1 MASHGSILILV
12 LPVAIVPMFS
22 LAKEYIVGDETGWT
36 IAFDYQAWAQGKDF
50 RGGDKLG
57 KDLISRYPD
66 DEIKADP
73 LPPSKPR
80 MDPLNYEGP
89 IIRARSK
96 TFKAALYSFMIHKVY
111 TTIGAHNVFRVNRTA
126 FHNCNIPPLD
136 QALATGND
144 TIVLATPGKKW
155 YICGVGKHCEVGG
168 QKLTITVQS
177 EAPAPSPSMV
187 PSPLGGMLARK
198 RLFINFLM
206 WG

>member
-50 RGGDKLG
+50 RGGDKL
-57 KDLISRYPD
+57 
-66 DEIKADP
+66 
-73 LPPSKPR
+73 
-80 MDPLNYEGP
+80 
-89 IIRARSK
+89 
-96 TFKAALYSFMIHKVY
+96 
-111 TTIGAHNVFRVNRTA
+111 
-126 FHNCNIPPLD
+126 
-136 QALATGND
+136 
-144 TIVLATPGKKW
+144 ATPGKKW

-187 PSPLGGMLARK
+187 PSPLGGMPARK

>member
-73 LPPSKPR
+73 LPPNKLR
-80 MDPLNYEGP
+80 MDPLKYEGP
-89 IIRARSK
+89 IIR
-96 TFKAALYSFMIHKVY
+96 
-111 TTIGAHNVFRVNRTA
+111 RTA

-187 PSPLGGMLARK
+187 PSPLGGMPARK